1 MTIEDILIH
10 KIDTELHQIILGD
23 MINGSIW
30 EMDDETLDIAL
41 TSMWE
46 VGIKVWE
53 RRGIIVGEA

>member
-10 KIDTELHQIILGD
+10 KIDKELHQIILGD

>member
-1 MTIEDILIH
+1 M
-10 KIDTELHQIILGD
+10 ILGD

-46 VGIKVWE
+46 MGIKVWE
-53 RRGIIVGEA
+53 SRGVVVGEA

>member
-1 MTIEDILIH
+1 MTIEDILVH
-10 KIDTELHQIILGD
+10 KIDKELHQIILGD